1 MITSKKVAV
10 LDDEPLIGDI
20 VSRAL
25 KRQWE
30 VHIFERPSEA
40 LAALEEGER
49 YAVFLCD
56 MMMPE
61 RTGMEVYQEIR
72 RRWPEQAERMVIMSG
87 ISQRDRAGELV
98 KDAGLRLV
106 QKPFDLNGLR
116 QVVDEVSGGGEEADD
131 GGERGGLRR

>member
-30 VHIFERPSEA
+30 VRIFERPSEA

-61 RTGMEVYQEIR
+61 RSGMEVYQEIR
-72 RRWPEQAERMVIMSG
+72 RRWPEQAERVVIMSG

-98 KDAGLRLV
+98 KDAGMRLV
-106 QKPFDLNGLR
+106 QKPFDLKGLR
-116 QVVDEVSGGGEEADD
+116 QVVGEVARGETTVEE
-131 GGERGGLRR
+131 GERGGMRG